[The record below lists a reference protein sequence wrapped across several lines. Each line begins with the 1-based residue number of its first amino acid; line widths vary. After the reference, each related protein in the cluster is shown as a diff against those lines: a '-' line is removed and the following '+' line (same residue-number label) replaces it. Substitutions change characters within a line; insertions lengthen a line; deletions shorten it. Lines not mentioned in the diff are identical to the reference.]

1 MAKKTDALDL
11 LKADYAQVGRH
22 RARRTAKER
31 WIEVLWLTI
40 ASVILSSGG
49 YLGLQYAVSAI
60 ATPAPTKV
68 IVKGIDISVP
78 ITVMDGTGTRKYASN
93 IGQLLLDANYVVP
106 YSRTLDNKLPK
117 TLISIQKEEYRALAK
132 RLQLVLGD
140 LPIKV
145 NSEAKY
151 PIEVRLGLDF
161 VPKD

>member
-1 MAKKTDALDL
+1 MAKKTDALDQ